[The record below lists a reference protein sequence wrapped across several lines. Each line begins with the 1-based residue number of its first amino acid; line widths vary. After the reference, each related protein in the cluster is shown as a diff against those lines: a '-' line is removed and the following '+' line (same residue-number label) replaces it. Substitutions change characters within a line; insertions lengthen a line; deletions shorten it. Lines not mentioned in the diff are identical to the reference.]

1 VGCRRRSTPPS
12 LRFLGRRVYLEA
24 VVLIASIFGLGDS
37 PAKQLRRRTGVPA
50 RTVRRWLSW
59 WQTTFVSTSIF
70 IALQART
77 VGKVSIA
84 QLPLSMLE
92 LFERNSPEA
101 TLQVT
106 SRYLAPL
113 TTRNGSR
120 ASLSGVV

>member
-50 RTVRRWLSW
+50 RTERRWLSW

-106 SRYLAPL
+106 SKYLAPL
-113 TTRNGSR
+113 TTPNGSR